1 MIQIFSGSV
10 KFGKDE
16 KPWVILLF
24 NLTHF
29 VFISKW
35 STNRASLIAKVGI
48 IYESILAEAELV
60 MHWAD

>member
-1 MIQIFSGSV
+1 MIQIFSGSL

-16 KPWVILLF
+16 ESVDNLLF
-24 NLTHF
+24 NLTDF

-35 STNRASLIAKVGI
+35 STNRASLIAKVSI
-48 IYESILAEAELV
+48 IYESILAEAVRV